1 MNSPQEDPLQKN
13 IRHTAG
19 VHALNK
25 IHAIVAEER
34 NTEALVGRV
43 LHAFLLYGWLVLLL
57 LAGIV
62 AHFMG
67 VI

>member
-1 MNSPQEDPLQKN
+1 MSASQEDELQKN
-13 IRHTAG
+13 IRRSASIK
-19 VHALNK
+19 ALK
-25 IHAIVAEER
+25 EIHAIVDEER
-34 NTEALVGRV
+34 NKEALLGRV
-43 LHAFLLYGWLVLLL
+43 LHAFLLYGWVVLLL

>member
-1 MNSPQEDPLQKN
+1 MSAPQEDELQKN
-13 IRHTAG
+13 IRRSASIKALKEIHT
-19 VHALNK
+19 
-25 IHAIVAEER
+25 IVEDER
-34 NTEALVGRV
+34 KTEALLGRV
-43 LHAFLLYGWLVLLL
+43 LHAFLLYGWVVLLL

>member
-1 MNSPQEDPLQKN
+1 MSTPQEDALQEN
-13 IRHTAG
+13 IRRTAS
-19 VHALNK
+19 VHALRE
-25 IHAIVAEER
+25 IHGIVDEER
-34 NTEALVGRV
+34 KTEALVGRV

-57 LAGIV
+57 LAGIM

>member
-1 MNSPQEDPLQKN
+1 MSTPQEDALQEN
-13 IRHTAG
+13 IRRTAS
-19 VHALNK
+19 VHALRE
-25 IHAIVAEER
+25 IHAIVDEER
-34 NTEALVGRV
+34 KTEALVGRV

-57 LAGIV
+57 LAGIM

>member
-1 MNSPQEDPLQKN
+1 MNSEQGDKLQMN
-13 IRHTAG
+13 IRRNAS
-19 VHALNK
+19 VHALRE
-25 IHAIVAEER
+25 IHAIAEEER
-34 NTEALVGRV
+34 KTETLVGRV
-43 LHAFLLYGWLVLLL
+43 LHVFLLYGWVVLLL

>member
-1 MNSPQEDPLQKN
+1 MSTPQEDALQEN
-13 IRHTAG
+13 IRRTAS
-19 VHALNK
+19 VHALRE
-25 IHAIVAEER
+25 IHAIVDEER
-34 NTEALVGRV
+34 KTEALVERV

>member
-1 MNSPQEDPLQKN
+1 MSSPHEDALQEN
-13 IRHTAG
+13 IRRTAS
-19 VHALNK
+19 VHALK
-25 IHAIVAEER
+25 QIHAIVEDER
-34 NTEALVGRV
+34 KTEALVGRV
-43 LHAFLLYGWLVLLL
+43 LHAFLLYGWVVLLL

>member
-1 MNSPQEDPLQKN
+1 MKPQADDALQEN
-13 IRHTAG
+13 IRRTASA
-19 VHALNK
+19 HALRQ
-25 IHAIVAEER
+25 IHAIVDEER
-34 NTEALVGRV
+34 KQEALVGRV

>member
-1 MNSPQEDPLQKN
+1 MSSPHEDALQEN
-13 IRHTAG
+13 IRRTAS
-19 VHALNK
+19 VHALK
-25 IHAIVAEER
+25 QIHAIVEDER
-34 NTEALVGRV
+34 KTEALVGRV
-43 LHAFLLYGWLVLLL
+43 LHVFLLYGWVVLLL

>member
-1 MNSPQEDPLQKN
+1 MSTPQEDALQKN
-13 IRHTAG
+13 IRRTASMQ
-19 VHALNK
+19 ALK
-25 IHAIVAEER
+25 EIHAIVEEER
-34 NTEALVGRV
+34 KTEALVGRV

-57 LAGIV
+57 LAGFV

>member
-1 MNSPQEDPLQKN
+1 MSTPQEDALQEN
-13 IRHTAG
+13 IRRTAS
-19 VHALNK
+19 VHALRE
-25 IHAIVAEER
+25 IHAIVDEER
-34 NTEALVGRV
+34 KTEALVGRV